1 MLNHDLHSVLYVDD
15 DPDIC
20 TVVEATLRA
29 IGDLD
34 VRTANSGE
42 RAIDLA
48 SDEQPDLILMDVMMP
63 GLDGPSTLKLM
74 RDRGLLADI
83 PVIFLTAKVMPT
95 EVSEFLRLGAI
106 GVIGKPFDPTRLCGD
121 IRALWGQTEGRTGRS
136 SRARDVPGARTE
148 ATRTEE
154 VAAQVTTLTG
164 TFLERTRRD
173 VRRLRGMLERL
184 AAGDRSAPQELER
197 LAHTIH
203 GSGAM
208 FGFPAISEC
217 GGMIE
222 ELAAGLAAELSL
234 EEFARGAFEPQTL
247 RQVSDWTDRL
257 AGALDTEGSTLQSFT
272 LDSASV
278 RLRTVHH

>member
-34 VRTANSGE
+34 VRTAESGE

-48 SDEQPDLILMDVMMP
+48 SEEQPDLILMDVMMP

-74 RDRGLLADI
+74 RDRGSLADI

-95 EVSEFLRLGAI
+95 EVSEFLSLGAI
-106 GVIGKPFDPTRLCGD
+106 GVIGKPFDPTKLCGD
-121 IRALWGQTEGRTGRS
+121 IRQLWGQVEGQTEGRAGGRTERQTGRS
-136 SRARDVPGARTE
+136 SGAREVSRVGTE

-164 TFLERTRRD
+164 AFLERMQRD
-173 VRRLRGMLERL
+173 IRRLRGLLERL
-184 AAGDRSAPQELER
+184 AAGDRSTPQELER
-197 LAHTIH
+197 LAHTIY
-203 GSGAM
+203 GTGAM
-208 FGFPAISEC
+208 FGFPTISEC
-217 GGMIE
+217 GGVIE
-222 ELAAGLAAELSL
+222 ELAGALRMGGETGR
-234 EEFARGAFEPQTL
+234 EAFEPQAV

-257 AGALDTEGSTLQSFT
+257 AAALDTEACGS
-272 LDSASV
+272 A
-278 RLRTVHH
+278 

>member
-20 TVVEATLRA
+20 TVVEATLCA
-29 IGDLD
+29 IGDLA
-34 VRTANSGE
+34 VRTADSGE

-48 SDEQPDLILMDVMMP
+48 SEEQPDLILMDVMMP

-74 RDRGLLADI
+74 RDRGPLADI

-95 EVSEFLRLGAI
+95 EVSEFLSLGAI
-106 GVIGKPFDPTRLCGD
+106 GVIGKPFDPTKLCGD
-121 IRALWGQTEGRTGRS
+121 IQALWGRTGGRTGR
-136 SRARDVPGARTE
+136 RGAARDVARTRTE
-148 ATRTEE
+148 ATRNEE

-164 TFLERTRRD
+164 AFLERMQRD
-173 VRRLRGMLERL
+173 VRRLRRLLERL
-184 AAGDRSAPQELER
+184 ATGDRSTPQELER

-217 GGMIE
+217 GGKIE
-222 ELAAGLAAELSL
+222 ELAGELRVVEAGRE
-234 EEFARGAFEPQTL
+234 AFEPERL

-257 AGALDTEGSTLQSFT
+257 AVALDTEGSPLQSFA
-272 LDSASV
+272 LDSTSA
-278 RLRTVHH
+278 RQGTAPH